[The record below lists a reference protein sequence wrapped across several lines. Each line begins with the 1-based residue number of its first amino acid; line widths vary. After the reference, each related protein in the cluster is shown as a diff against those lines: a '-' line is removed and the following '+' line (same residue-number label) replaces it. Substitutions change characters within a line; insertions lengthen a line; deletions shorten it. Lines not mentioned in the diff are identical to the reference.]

1 MTVPRRQA
9 FVLAGAAAAFL
20 VAIALQMTRDRAYP
34 RDERALE
41 RFLYVRS
48 GAAMQRIALSYD
60 ALAADVYWVR
70 AIQHYGGDRLARAR
84 GGPKYELLYPLLDLT
99 TTLDPYFAIAYRFGA
114 VFLAEPYPGGPGRAD
129 QAIALLQ
136 KAIAAS
142 PTKWEYYHDTA
153 FVYFWRLNDYAA
165 AARWFQRA
173 AEQPKAPSWLVPL
186 AAAVLARGG
195 DRAASRFLWQQM
207 LTSEQVW
214 MRRTAERSLRQLDAL
229 DLIDAIQAAIRAAPP
244 PPDGRYA
251 WTELTRRGVLPGMPV
266 DSTGTPLDI
275 DAITGDVSL
284 STRSPLYP
292 LPITMRRSG
301 R

>member
-1 MTVPRRQA
+1 MTVSGRQA
-9 FVLAGAAAAFL
+9 GVLTGAAAAFAL
-20 VAIALQMTRDRAYP
+20 AIALQVVRDRAYP

-48 GAAMQRIALSYD
+48 GAAMRRIALSYD

-70 AIQHYGGDRLARAR
+70 TIQHYGGDRLARGR
-84 GGPKYELLYPLLDLT
+84 PGPRYELLFPLLDLT
-99 TTLDPYFAIAYRFGA
+99 TSLDPYFTIAYRFGA
-114 VFLAEPYPGGPGRAD
+114 IFLAEPFPGGAGRAD

-136 KAIAAS
+136 KGIAAN
-142 PTKWEYYHDTA
+142 PQKWEYYHDTA
-153 FVYFWRLNDYAA
+153 FVHFWRLNDHAA

-173 AEQPKAPSWLVPL
+173 AEQPKAPPWLVPL
-186 AAAVLARGG
+186 AAAVLAGGG

-207 LTSEQVW
+207 LGSEQVW

-229 DLIDAIQAAIRAAPP
+229 DLIDSVQAAIRAAPP
-244 PPDGRYA
+244 LDGRYSWNDLA
-251 WTELTRRGVLPGMPV
+251 RRGVLPGTPV
-266 DSTGTPLDI
+266 DATGTPLDI
-275 DAITGDVSL
+275 DPVTGDVSL

-292 LPITMRRSG
+292 LPVTMRRSG

>member
-1 MTVPRRQA
+1 MTLSGRQA
-9 FVLAGAAAAFL
+9 TVLAGAAAAFVL
-20 VAIALQMTRDRAYP
+20 AIALQVVRDRAYP

-48 GAAMQRIALSYD
+48 PAAMQRIALSYD

-70 AIQHYGGDRLARAR
+70 TIQHYGGDRLAPGRA
-84 GGPKYELLYPLLDLT
+84 GPRYELLFPLLDLT
-99 TTLDPYFAIAYRFGA
+99 TSLDPYFTIAYRFGA
-114 VFLAEPYPGGPGRAD
+114 IFLAEPFPGGAERAD

-136 KAIAAS
+136 KGIAAT
-142 PTKWEYYHDTA
+142 PHKWEYYHDTA
-153 FVYFWRLNDYAA
+153 FVYFWRLNDHAA

-173 AEQPKAPSWLVPL
+173 AELPKAPPWLVPL
-186 AAAVLARGG
+186 AAAVLAGGG

-207 LTSEQVW
+207 LASEQVW

-229 DLIDAIQAAIRAAPP
+229 DLIDAVQAAIRSAPQ
-244 PPDGRYA
+244 PPDGRYS
-251 WTELTRRGVLPGMPV
+251 WIDLTRRGVLPGTPV

-275 DAITGDVSL
+275 DPVTGDVSL

-292 LPITMRRSG
+292 LPVPMRRS
-301 R
+301 RR